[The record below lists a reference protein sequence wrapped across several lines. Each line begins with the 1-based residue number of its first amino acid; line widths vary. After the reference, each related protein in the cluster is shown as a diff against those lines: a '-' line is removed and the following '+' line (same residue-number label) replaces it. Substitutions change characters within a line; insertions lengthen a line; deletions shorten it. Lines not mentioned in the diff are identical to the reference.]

1 MKFNPDCMR
10 SILLYL
16 EEHLSISSELEIQ
29 PISIQELCE
38 NLSYSI
44 PEITNM
50 VLILDEGNF
59 VSASSFGANNQ
70 ISELIIYRIT
80 YDGYQLIES
89 IRSDLVWKKVKSIGR
104 NVGSFSISVISQI
117 ASSVLV
123 SLINGFLTAP
133 NP

>member
-10 SILLYL
+10 SVLLYL
-16 EEHLSISSELEIQ
+16 ENNLSISSDLEIH
-29 PISIQELCE
+29 PITIQELRE

-44 PEITNM
+44 QEIANM
-50 VLILDEGNF
+50 VLILDEGKF
-59 VSASSFGANNQ
+59 ISASSFGADNQ

-80 YDGYQLIES
+80 YEGYQLIES
-89 IRSDLVWKKVKSIGR
+89 VRSDLVWKKVKSIGK

-117 ASSVLV
+117 ASGVLV

>member
-16 EEHLSISSELEIQ
+16 EEHLSISSELEIH
-29 PISIQELCE
+29 PISIQELCK

-44 PEITNM
+44 PEIVNT
-50 VLILDEGNF
+50 VLILDEGKF
-59 VSASSFGANNQ
+59 ISASAFGSNNQ

-80 YDGYQLIES
+80 YEGYQLIES
-89 IRSDLVWKKVKSIGR
+89 IRSDLVWRKVKSVGKNI
-104 NVGSFSISVISQI
+104 GSFSISIISKI

-123 SLINGFLTAP
+123 SLVNGLLTAP